1 MFRVVRF
8 FFCDCLQVMD
18 LKVKGINNCFFMLVF
33 VVVVVLDL
41 VIYIIS
47 CISQMFF
54 IGILEPVYMG
64 TLRQ

>member
-1 MFRVVRF
+1 
-8 FFCDCLQVMD
+8 MD
-18 LKVKGINNCFFMLVF
+18 LKVKRINNCFLVLFF
-33 VVVVVLDL
+33 VVVVVVVDL